1 MNLTRAIW
9 CWVSRFLPSTK
20 HDIQKNRKIIIMK
33 LNELAN
39 AIATVNTTLEKVATE
54 IQALKDSL
62 TNVDLPAD
70 AQAALDKLVAT
81 ASALD
86 ALNDDAPAA

>member
-1 MNLTRAIW
+1 M
-9 CWVSRFLPSTK
+9 PSTK

-39 AIATVNTTLEKVATE
+39 AIATVNTTLEKVAKE
-54 IQALKDSL
+54 IQVLKDSL